1 MQILWSNMILKL
13 ILGWLW
19 CLIHMAISLF
29 DLWSCLSKKLECYLI
44 SFELLSKYQILHLE
58 RLKCL
63 GVVVDSRE
71 AKNVMEVKQLL
82 HWFSTVGIKYVV
94 LYDIEGVT
102 MSIFLT
108 CFLTWVRYLFSF
120 LVQWCILL
128 SYHLPVVA
136 LLAKNRSCE
145 LLTRNDWKQIRDL
158 VSLIDL
164 FYIPFSNSPPKFI

>member
-1 MQILWSNMILKL
+1 MFVSWLMQILWSNMILRL

-108 CFLTWVRYLFSF
+108 CFLTWIWVRYLFSF
-120 LVQWCILL
+120 FSPVMHIIVL
-128 SYHLPVVA
+128 SSA
-136 LLAKNRSCE
+136 C
-145 LLTRNDWKQIRDL
+145 
-158 VSLIDL
+158 
-164 FYIPFSNSPPKFI
+164 NSFP